1 MSVEKKSQLTPNFS
15 AAINFI
21 GAPRGHFIFFVYIY
35 TNIIAK
41 KYEKFIL
48 SIILR
53 QKE

>member
-1 MSVEKKSQLTPNFS
+1 VSVEKKSQLTPNFRGPV
-15 AAINFI
+15 NFI

-41 KYEKFIL
+41 KYEKLILSFIL
-48 SIILR
+48 H